1 MEDARDLWARGVDF
15 DADIEGPVGH
25 HHLRE
30 FLAARNRISQRF
42 SAEGAAIF
50 APGSV
55 RNFSPAGKN
64 HKRQLAAGKYLGDT
78 DGVD

>member
-1 MEDARDLWARGVDF
+1 MEDARDLRARGVDF

-30 FLAARNRISQRF
+30 FLTARNRISQRL

-64 HKRQLAAGKYLGDT
+64 HRQLAAGRYLGDT